1 MTDVLIIYSSTD
13 GHTIK
18 ICSHLS
24 EQLERLSLKVRTREL
39 SEANQDD
46 LNRANMVLIGAAIRY
61 GKHRPEVYDFIRT
74 NKATLETRLSGFF
87 SVCLVARKANKNT
100 PQTNPYYKK
109 FLSRSDWTPDLMAV
123 FAGKVNYPIYNWSD
137 RLMIRFIMWLTKGPT
152 DPQTVKEFT
161 NWQAVNNFA
170 TEISNR
176 LK

>member
-13 GHTIK
+13 GHTIR

-24 EQLERLSLKVRTREL
+24 ERLKRSGRNVRMCEL
-39 SEANQDD
+39 SETSADD
-46 LNRANMVLIGAAIRY
+46 LNRTNMILIGAAIRY
-61 GKHRPEVYDFIRT
+61 GKHKPQVYDFIASNREF
-74 NKATLETRLSGFF
+74 LDSRLSGFF

-100 PQTNPYYKK
+100 PQTNPYFKK
-109 FLSRSDWTPDLMAV
+109 FLKRSGWQPDLMAV

-137 RLMIRFIMWLTKGPT
+137 RLMIRFIMWITKGPT

-161 NWQAVNNFA
+161 DWQRVNDFA
-170 TEISNR
+170 IEINNR